1 MVSKNGY
8 GGIGMFMGAF
18 FYINDTLVT
27 NMLRSVAQS
36 ALDYSVLFAI
46 KGICQA
52 YAQVMANL
60 QKVIAN

>member
-1 MVSKNGY
+1 
-8 GGIGMFMGAF
+8 MFMGAF